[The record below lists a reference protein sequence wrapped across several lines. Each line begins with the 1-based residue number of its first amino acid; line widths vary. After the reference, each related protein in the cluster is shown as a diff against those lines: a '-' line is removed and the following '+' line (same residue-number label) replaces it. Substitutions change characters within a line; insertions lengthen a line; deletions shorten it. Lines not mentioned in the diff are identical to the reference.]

1 MVQFRVELTQE
12 ERSSR
17 GKLIPCKNQATRQLD
32 VCCRK
37 PENLPVIRNDQI
49 DKLKRQDL
57 QQTPCPLITILPP
70 ISQCQGRPS
79 NCWSV
84 GVADTDCVGNA
95 LCCFDGCAN
104 VCQGKGPINGNPGPQ
119 TNARDQPIIA
129 QPTIDQEQEANIE
142 YVQETVEHKT
152 SQYYPTTLL
161 PNVQDQR
168 SSPVYP
174 TSQGPEENE
183 ETTIPIF
190 PQTTIPSLATLESEQ
205 KVITLEP
212 QPKVVQPNQA
222 TTEQTETEILQMAVT
237 ECSEGWKCVS
247 DLFCD
252 ATSTMVQF
260 RVELTQEERMRRG
273 KLIPCKNQA
282 TRQLDVCCRKP
293 GNLPVIQ
300 NDQIEKLKRQ
310 DLQQTPCPLI
320 TILPPIS
327 QCQGRPSNCWSV
339 GVADT
344 DCIGNALC
352 CFDGCANVCQGEGPI
367 NGNPGP
373 QTNARGQQKQQTQSS
388 ANNDLNSNKFQQ
400 LIQPSLDQELVAS
413 SPSFQTA
420 DQTNPIGYEGKPL
433 PTKIQPVVQ
442 TIQTQRPINPL
453 QTQPLI
459 NTLQKKPII
468 KTVKS
473 EHSDAKNKNVPE
485 IGSAYGESQEYPI
498 SLLPNSQDQPIPT
511 NTQRIIFPEDNEETS
526 FPTYPQTSNPS
537 GGNLSPANSKSE
549 QEQFTLEPQP
559 SPVQVIQPNPVPAQQ
574 SGQLAASQP
583 FVTCP
588 SAMKC
593 VLRINCNFN
602 GVMVEEEVFL
612 NQQQELQRVPLIP
625 CFNPARNN
633 AVDVCCR
640 DPNYKDPWPNTENDD
655 NAFILDNSQLNPV
668 TQRQEPINNDL
679 QVNVPKKRKTNAYG
693 K

>member
-37 PENLPVIRNDQI
+37 PENLPVIKNDQI

-104 VCQGKGPINGNPGPQ
+104 VCQGEGPINGNPGPQ

-142 YVQETVEHKT
+142 YVQETTEYTT
-152 SQYYPTTLL
+152 SQYYPSTLL
-161 PNVQDQR
+161 PNVQDQT

-183 ETTIPIF
+183 VTTIPIF

-222 TTEQTETEILQMAVT
+222 TTEQTESEILQLPVT

-247 DLFCD
+247 DMFCD

-260 RVELTQEERMRRG
+260 RVELTQEERSRRG

-300 NDQIEKLKRQ
+300 NDQIDKLKRQ
-310 DLQQTPCPLI
+310 DLQQTPCPVI

-344 DCIGNALC
+344 DCVGNALC

-367 NGNPGP
+367 NDNPGP
-373 QTNARGQQKQQTQSS
+373 QTNARGQQRQPTVST
-388 ANNDLNSNKFQQ
+388 ANNNLNSNTSEQQ
-400 LIQPSLDQELVAS
+400 PTTDQELGAS
-413 SPSFQTA
+413 SPTTVQTGPVGYGE
-420 DQTNPIGYEGKPL
+420 QTMPG
-433 PTKIQPVVQ
+433 KIQPKVQ
-442 TIQTQRPINPL
+442 SLLNQLALNIIAMQKPTNPL
-453 QTQPLI
+453 QRQPLI
-459 NTLQKKPII
+459 NTIQKHPMLNP
-468 KTVKS
+468 VQ
-473 EHSDAKNKNVPE
+473 NVNQ
-485 IGSAYGESQEYPI
+485 SNQFTSQHC
-498 SLLPNSQDQPIPT
+498 
-511 NTQRIIFPEDNEETS
+511 S
-526 FPTYPQTSNPS
+526 FPTFCD
-537 GGNLSPANSKSE
+537 LSQCHEMCPEE
-549 QEQFTLEPQP
+549 Q
-559 SPVQVIQPNPVPAQQ
+559 V
-574 SGQLAASQP
+574 
-583 FVTCP
+583 
-588 SAMKC
+588 
-593 VLRINCNFN
+593 
-602 GVMVEEEVFL
+602 
-612 NQQQELQRVPLIP
+612 
-625 CFNPARNN
+625 
-633 AVDVCCR
+633 
-640 DPNYKDPWPNTENDD
+640 
-655 NAFILDNSQLNPV
+655 
-668 TQRQEPINNDL
+668 
-679 QVNVPKKRKTNAYG
+679 
-693 K
+693 